1 MGAYGSYFGGG
12 EEKKECWLFHE
23 HKRAELHISVA
34 SPCIDIFSEMQG
46 KLKLTH

>member
-12 EEKKECWLFHE
+12 EEKKEYWLFHE

-34 SPCIDIFSEMQG
+34 SPCIDIFFWNAG
-46 KLKLTH
+46 